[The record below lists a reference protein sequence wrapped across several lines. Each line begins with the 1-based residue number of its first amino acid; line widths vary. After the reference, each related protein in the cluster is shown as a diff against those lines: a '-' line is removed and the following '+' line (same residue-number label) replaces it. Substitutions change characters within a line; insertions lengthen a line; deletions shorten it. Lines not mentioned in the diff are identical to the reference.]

1 MAENDA
7 PVQRS
12 EYIAHRKETDEQK
25 WEEQPLH
32 VHLKHTAELASKL
45 ASSFDAAEWG
55 YFSGI
60 VHDIGK
66 YSQKFQRK
74 IRGENIRVDHST
86 AGAQLAWNKN
96 GLYQLMSYCIAGHH
110 AGLPD
115 SGSKQDDG
123 SDGTLYGRLGKKV
136 ENYEAYKQEIEISK
150 IQRPPFS
157 NTQGERFPNFTIAAF
172 IRFIFSC
179 LVDADYLD
187 TEAFMKK
194 ERNIQYTTIEE
205 LTDRLDKY
213 MKKKKWMENAEQE
226 TVNGHRTEILKSC
239 ISLSQGEKGIYQLT
253 VPTGGGKTVS
263 SLAFALHHA
272 AQHKMERII
281 YVIPYTSI
289 IEQTAEVFRE
299 ILGAENVLEHH
310 SNVNYE
316 EKDIISD
323 EIREKLQLATENW
336 DCPVV
341 VTTNV
346 QFFESLYASRT
357 SQCRKLHNIANSVII
372 YDEVQMLP
380 VNYIKPCI
388 VMMEQLYKYYGCTE
402 ILCTAT
408 QPAIPQFFSESVQVK
423 ELCPRVEEQFRFF
436 KRCKLVNMGT
446 LSEEEL
452 AEKLSDEKRALCI
465 VNTRKEAQ
473 RLYQMM
479 KKMGREDVFHL
490 STTMYPK
497 HRQKKICGNKEPP
510 CGRKNM
516 SCYFY
521 QFGRSRCGS

>member
-1 MAENDA
+1 M
-7 PVQRS
+7 
-12 EYIAHRKETDEQK
+12 
-25 WEEQPLH
+25 
-32 VHLKHTAELASKL
+32 
-45 ASSFDAAEWG
+45 
-55 YFSGI
+55 
-60 VHDIGK
+60 
-66 YSQKFQRK
+66 
-74 IRGENIRVDHST
+74 
-86 AGAQLAWNKN
+86 
-96 GLYQLMSYCIAGHH
+96 
-110 AGLPD
+110 
-115 SGSKQDDG
+115 
-123 SDGTLYGRLGKKV
+123 
-136 ENYEAYKQEIEISK
+136 
-150 IQRPPFS
+150 
-157 NTQGERFPNFTIAAF
+157 
-172 IRFIFSC
+172 
-179 LVDADYLD
+179 
-187 TEAFMKK
+187 
-194 ERNIQYTTIEE
+194 
-205 LTDRLDKY
+205 
-213 MKKKKWMENAEQE
+213 
-226 TVNGHRTEILKSC
+226 
-239 ISLSQGEKGIYQLT
+239 
-253 VPTGGGKTVS
+253 PTGGGKTVS

-408 QPAIPQFFSESVQVK
+408 QPAIPQFFSEPVQVK

-436 KRCKLVNMGT
+436 KRCKLVNLGT

-452 AEKLSDEKRALCI
+452 PEKLSDEKEHY
-465 VNTRKEAQ
+465 V
-473 RLYQMM
+473 
-479 KKMGREDVFHL
+479 
-490 STTMYPK
+490 
-497 HRQKKICGNKEPP
+497 
-510 CGRKNM
+510 
-516 SCYFY
+516 
-521 QFGRSRCGS
+521 

>member
-1 MAENDA
+1 M
-7 PVQRS
+7 
-12 EYIAHRKETDEQK
+12 
-25 WEEQPLH
+25 
-32 VHLKHTAELASKL
+32 
-45 ASSFDAAEWG
+45 
-55 YFSGI
+55 
-60 VHDIGK
+60 
-66 YSQKFQRK
+66 
-74 IRGENIRVDHST
+74 
-86 AGAQLAWNKN
+86 
-96 GLYQLMSYCIAGHH
+96 
-110 AGLPD
+110 
-115 SGSKQDDG
+115 
-123 SDGTLYGRLGKKV
+123 
-136 ENYEAYKQEIEISK
+136 
-150 IQRPPFS
+150 
-157 NTQGERFPNFTIAAF
+157 
-172 IRFIFSC
+172 
-179 LVDADYLD
+179 
-187 TEAFMKK
+187 
-194 ERNIQYTTIEE
+194 
-205 LTDRLDKY
+205 
-213 MKKKKWMENAEQE
+213 
-226 TVNGHRTEILKSC
+226 
-239 ISLSQGEKGIYQLT
+239 
-253 VPTGGGKTVS
+253 
-263 SLAFALHHA
+263 
-272 AQHKMERII
+272 
-281 YVIPYTSI
+281 IPYTSI
-289 IEQTAEVFRE
+289 IEQTVEVFQE

-310 SNVNYE
+310 SNVDYE

-408 QPAIPQFFSESVQVK
+408 QPAIPQLFSESVQVK

-436 KRCKLVNMGT
+436 KRCKLVNPGT

-497 HRQKKICGNKEPP
+497 HRQKKYAEIKKRLAEGKTCLVISTSLVEAGVDLDFDTVYREKSGLDSMIQAAGRCNRNGKRKIEESNTYIFSLKNAKEVHSQKLALAVTETLMQ
-510 CGRKNM
+510 KNM
-516 SCYFY
+516 ELDMPETIESYFEQLY
-521 QFGRSRCGS
+521 HYKGKSLDEKDIVGRFKRGDLPFRKVSEDFHLIGKEGISILITKEAEARTIFEEIRQKGITKELLRKASRYSVNVYLQDAEKFFQNGMIEELSMQGKTNLFVISDEKKYTDEYGLMLEIEEGEGIFF